1 MPCIA
6 RRGAQTPQV
15 LASVLRTAQQRGL
28 DTTAV
33 LVTALRA
40 AADRPRRLP
49 ARPLTR
55 TTRVSRPCTDWITV
69 SHRPVLRLHLS
80 HRPAKQRP
88 PNFQL
93 PTSNSLLNIC
103 KQAGMGSRRRYDPS
117 FQGLDLPPEGG
128 SHECEKRAYMR
139 TGRFTALFVFAV
151 LTVSIWIVDVN
162 LTGVLAQGAAA
173 AQQPNAAQGTPP

>member
-1 MPCIA
+1 
-6 RRGAQTPQV
+6 
-15 LASVLRTAQQRGL
+15 

-80 HRPAKQRP
+80 HRPAKQRR
-88 PNFQL
+88 PNDQTDRL
-93 PTSNSLLNIC
+93 RVCELTQTRSIYRLRNRPWLHEPVARLRHA
-103 KQAGMGSRRRYDPS
+103 AGAGGSRGRSPESARSRLHPRRHRRPVRFWRERDAHRADAETTTRRVRPRV
-117 FQGLDLPPEGG
+117 QRR
-128 SHECEKRAYMR
+128 HVQECA
-139 TGRFTALFVFAV
+139 GPA
-151 LTVSIWIVDVN
+151 
-162 LTGVLAQGAAA
+162 
-173 AQQPNAAQGTPP
+173 